1 MTWNIVADSSCDL
14 KASDIQSQQLH
25 FEVVPLKIIIG
36 EDEYIDDGNLSIP
49 QLLRDMDACKT
60 GSSSACPSPEDW
72 RIAFGDAKYVFCIT
86 ITSALSGCHN
96 AACLAAREYQEEF
109 PDRRVLVIDS
119 LSTGPEMA
127 LLAEKLEELCLT
139 RDSFDDIAREIQAYQ
154 QKTHLTFV
162 LRSLHNFV
170 NNGRVSPAVGA
181 LVGLLG
187 IRVVGVAS
195 EAGELQPIAKCRS
208 DRKAIAQIIDVM
220 KQRGFGGDRV
230 LIDQCH
236 CEDNA
241 AALREAILAVWPE
254 ARITVNS
261 TRALCSYYA
270 EEGGMLVGFASA

>member
-1 MTWNIVADSSCDL
+1 MLNCRIVADSSSDL
-14 KASDIQSQQLH
+14 LTLGRVDFSA
-25 FEVVPLKIIIG
+25 VPLKVTAADHTWVDD
-36 EDEYIDDGNLSIP
+36 EDVNVEHMLET
-49 QLLRDMDACKT
+49 LRNHK
-60 GSSSACPSPEDW
+60 GPSSSACPSPEDW
-72 RIAFGDAKYVFCIT
+72 RNAFGEAKYVFCIT
-86 ITSALSGCHN
+86 ITSALSGCYN
-96 AACLAAREYQEEF
+96 AACLAAREYQEEH

-127 LLAEKLEELCLT
+127 LLAEKLEELCQHL
-139 RDSFDDIAREIQAYQ
+139 DSFDDIAREIQAYQ
-154 QKTHLTFV
+154 KKTHLTFI

-187 IRVVGVAS
+187 IRLVGVAS
-195 EAGELQPIAKCRS
+195 DAGELQPIAKCRS

-220 KQRGFGGDRV
+220 QQRGFDGGRV

-236 CEDNA
+236 SEDNA
-241 AALREAILAVWPE
+241 SALREAILAVWPR

>member
-1 MTWNIVADSSCDL
+1 MLNCRIVADSSSDL
-14 KASDIQSQQLH
+14 LALSRVD
-25 FEVVPLKIIIG
+25 FAAVPLKVTAADHTWVDD
-36 EDEYIDDGNLSIP
+36 EDVNVDHMLET
-49 QLLRDMDACKT
+49 LRNHK
-60 GSSSACPSPEDW
+60 GPSFSACPSPEDW
-72 RIAFGDAKYVFCIT
+72 RLAFGDAQYVFCIT
-86 ITSALSGCHN
+86 ITSALSGCYN
-96 AACLAAREYQEEF
+96 AACLAAREYQEEH

-127 LLAEKLEELCLT
+127 LLAEKLEELCQY
-139 RDSFDDIAREIQAYQ
+139 RDSFDDIVREIQAYQ
-154 QKTHLTFV
+154 KKTHLTFV

-187 IRVVGVAS
+187 IRLVGVAS
-195 EAGELQPIAKCRS
+195 KAGELQPIAKCRS

-220 KQRGFGGDRV
+220 QQRGFGGDRV

-241 AALREAILAVWPE
+241 AALREAILAVWPK

>member
-1 MTWNIVADSSCDL
+1 MENMLET
-14 KASDIQSQQLH
+14 
-25 FEVVPLKIIIG
+25 
-36 EDEYIDDGNLSIP
+36 
-49 QLLRDMDACKT
+49 LRNHK
-60 GSSSACPSPEDW
+60 GPSFSACPSQEDW

>member
-1 MTWNIVADSSCDL
+1 MLNCRIVADSSADL
-14 KASDIQSQQLH
+14 LTLSRVDFAA
-25 FEVVPLKIIIG
+25 VPLKVTAADHTWVDD
-36 EDEYIDDGNLSIP
+36 EDVNVDHMLET
-49 QLLRDMDACKT
+49 LRNHK
-60 GSSSACPSPEDW
+60 GPSSSACPSPEDW
-72 RIAFGDAKYVFCIT
+72 RLAFGDAQYVFCIT
-86 ITSALSGCHN
+86 ITSALSGCYN
-96 AACLAAREYQEEF
+96 AACLAAREYQEEH

-127 LLAEKLEELCLT
+127 LLAEKLEELCQY
-139 RDSFDDIAREIQAYQ
+139 RDSFDDIVREIQAYQ
-154 QKTHLTFV
+154 TKTHLTFV

-170 NNGRVSPAVGA
+170 NNGRISPAVGA

-187 IRVVGVAS
+187 IRLVGVAS

-220 KQRGFGGDRV
+220 KQRGFDGGRV

-236 CEDNA
+236 SENGA
-241 AALREAILAVWPE
+241 AALREAILAAWPE

>member
-1 MTWNIVADSSCDL
+1 MLNCRIVADSSADL
-14 KASDIQSQQLH
+14 LTLSRVDFAA
-25 FEVVPLKIIIG
+25 VPLKVTAADHTWVDD
-36 EDEYIDDGNLSIP
+36 EDVNVDHMLET
-49 QLLRDMDACKT
+49 LRNHK
-60 GSSSACPSPEDW
+60 GPSSSACPSPEDW
-72 RIAFGDAKYVFCIT
+72 RLAFGDAQYVFCIT
-86 ITSALSGCHN
+86 ITSALSGCYN
-96 AACLAAREYQEEF
+96 AACLAAREYQEEH

-127 LLAEKLEELCLT
+127 LLAEKLEELCQY

-170 NNGRVSPAVGA
+170 NNGRISPAVGA

-187 IRVVGVAS
+187 IRLVGVAS

>member
-1 MTWNIVADSSCDL
+1 MLNCRIVADSSSDL
-14 KASDIQSQQLH
+14 LALSRVD
-25 FEVVPLKIIIG
+25 FAAVPLKVTAADHTWVDD
-36 EDEYIDDGNLSIP
+36 EDVNVDHMLET
-49 QLLRDMDACKT
+49 LRNHK
-60 GSSSACPSPEDW
+60 GPSFSACPSPEDW
-72 RIAFGDAKYVFCIT
+72 RLAFGDAQYVFCIT
-86 ITSALSGCHN
+86 ITSALSGCYN
-96 AACLAAREYQEEF
+96 AACLAAREYQEEH

-127 LLAEKLEELCLT
+127 LLAEKLEELCQY
-139 RDSFDDIAREIQAYQ
+139 RDSFDDIVREIQAYQ
-154 QKTHLTFV
+154 KKTHLTFV

-187 IRVVGVAS
+187 IRLVGVAS

-220 KQRGFGGDRV
+220 QQRGFGGDRV

-241 AALREAILAVWPE
+241 AALREAILAVWPK

>member
-1 MTWNIVADSSCDL
+1 MLNCRIVADSSADL
-14 KASDIQSQQLH
+14 LTLSRVDFAA
-25 FEVVPLKIIIG
+25 VPLKVTAADHTWVDD
-36 EDEYIDDGNLSIP
+36 EDVNVENMLET
-49 QLLRDMDACKT
+49 LRNHK
-60 GSSSACPSPEDW
+60 GPSFSACPSPEDW
-72 RIAFGDAKYVFCIT
+72 RLAFGDAQYVFCIT

-96 AACLAAREYQEEF
+96 AACLAAREYQEEH

-127 LLAEKLEELCLT
+127 LLAEKLEELCQY

-236 CEDNA
+236 CEDSA
-241 AALREAILAVWPE
+241 AAMREAILAVWPE

>member
-1 MTWNIVADSSCDL
+1 MLDCKIVADSSADL
-14 KASDIQSQQLH
+14 LTLSRVDFAA
-25 FEVVPLKIIIG
+25 VPMKITAADQTWVDD
-36 EDEYIDDGNLSIP
+36 EDVNVDHMLET
-49 QLLRDMDACKT
+49 LRNHK
-60 GSSSACPSPEDW
+60 GPSFSACPSPEDW
-72 RIAFGDAKYVFCIT
+72 RLAFGDAQYVFCIT

-96 AACLAAREYQEEF
+96 AACLAAREYQEEH

-127 LLAEKLEELCLT
+127 LLAEKLEELCQY

-241 AALREAILAVWPE
+241 AALREAILAVWPK

>member
-1 MTWNIVADSSCDL
+1 MLNCRIVADSSADL
-14 KASDIQSQQLH
+14 LTLSRVDFAA
-25 FEVVPLKIIIG
+25 VPLKVTAADHTWVDD
-36 EDEYIDDGNLSIP
+36 EDVNVDHMLET
-49 QLLRDMDACKT
+49 LRNHK
-60 GSSSACPSPEDW
+60 GPSSSACPSPEDW
-72 RIAFGDAKYVFCIT
+72 RLAFGDAQYVFCIT
-86 ITSALSGCHN
+86 ITSALSGCYN
-96 AACLAAREYQEEF
+96 AACLAAREYQEEH

-127 LLAEKLEELCLT
+127 LLAEKLEELCQY
-139 RDSFDDIAREIQAYQ
+139 RDSFDDIVREIQAYQ
-154 QKTHLTFV
+154 TKTHLTFV

-170 NNGRVSPAVGA
+170 NNGRISPAVGE

-187 IRVVGVAS
+187 IRLVGVAS
-195 EAGELQPIAKCRS
+195 EAGELQPIAKCSS

-220 KQRGFGGDRV
+220 KQRDFGGGRV

-236 CEDNA
+236 CEDSA
-241 AALREAILAVWPE
+241 AAMREAILAVWPG

>member
-1 MTWNIVADSSCDL
+1 MLNCRIVADSSADL
-14 KASDIQSQQLH
+14 LTLSRVDFAA
-25 FEVVPLKIIIG
+25 VPLKVTAADHTWVDD
-36 EDEYIDDGNLSIP
+36 EDVNVENMLET
-49 QLLRDMDACKT
+49 LRNHK
-60 GSSSACPSPEDW
+60 GPSFSACPSQEDW

>member
-1 MTWNIVADSSCDL
+1 MLNCKIVADSS
-14 KASDIQSQQLH
+14 ADILTLSH
-25 FEVVPLKIIIG
+25 VDFAAVPMKITAADRTWVDD
-36 EDEYIDDGNLSIP
+36 EDVNVENMLET
-49 QLLRDMDACKT
+49 LRSHK
-60 GSSSACPSPEDW
+60 GPSFSACPSQEDW

-139 RDSFDDIAREIQAYQ
+139 LDSFDAIAEAIHAYQ
-154 QKTHLTFV
+154 QHTHLTFI

-195 EAGELQPIAKCRS
+195 EAGELQPTAKCRS
-208 DRKAIAQIIDVM
+208 NRKAIAQIIDVM
-220 KQRGFGGDRV
+220 RQRGFDGGRV
-230 LIDQCH
+230 LIDHCH
-236 CEDNA
+236 CEDSA
-241 AALREAILAVWPE
+241 AAMREAILAAWPG

>member
-1 MTWNIVADSSCDL
+1 MLNCKIVADSS
-14 KASDIQSQQLH
+14 ADILTLSH
-25 FEVVPLKIIIG
+25 VDFAAVPMKITAADRTWVDD
-36 EDEYIDDGNLSIP
+36 EDVNVENMLET
-49 QLLRDMDACKT
+49 LRSHK
-60 GSSSACPSPEDW
+60 GPSFSACPSQEDW

-139 RDSFDDIAREIQAYQ
+139 LDSFDAIAEAIHAYQ
-154 QKTHLTFV
+154 QHTHLTFI

-208 DRKAIAQIIDVM
+208 NRKAIAQIIDVM
-220 KQRGFGGDRV
+220 RQRGFDGGRV
-230 LIDQCH
+230 LIDHCH
-236 CEDNA
+236 CEDSA
-241 AALREAILAVWPE
+241 AAMREAILAAWPG

>member
-1 MTWNIVADSSCDL
+1 MLDCKIVADSS
-14 KASDIQSQQLH
+14 ADILTLSH
-25 FEVVPLKIIIG
+25 VDFAAVPMKVTAADRTWVDD
-36 EDEYIDDGNLSIP
+36 EDVNVENMLET
-49 QLLRDMDACKT
+49 LRSHK
-60 GSSSACPSPEDW
+60 GPSFSACPSQEDW
-72 RIAFGDAKYVFCIT
+72 RIAFGEAKYVFCVT

-96 AACLAAREYQEEF
+96 AACLAAREYQEEH

-139 RDSFDDIAREIQAYQ
+139 LDSFDAIAAEIQAYQ
-154 QKTHLTFV
+154 QRTHLTFI

-181 LVGLLG
+181 LVGLLS

-195 EAGELQPIAKCRS
+195 AAGELQPIAKCRS

-220 KQRGFGGDRV
+220 KQRGFDGGRV

-236 CEDNA
+236 SENGA
-241 AALREAILAVWPE
+241 AALREAILAAWPD

>member
-1 MTWNIVADSSCDL
+1 M
-14 KASDIQSQQLH
+14 
-25 FEVVPLKIIIG
+25 
-36 EDEYIDDGNLSIP
+36 
-49 QLLRDMDACKT
+49 
-60 GSSSACPSPEDW
+60 
-72 RIAFGDAKYVFCIT
+72 
-86 ITSALSGCHN
+86 
-96 AACLAAREYQEEF
+96 
-109 PDRRVLVIDS
+109 LVIDS

-127 LLAEKLEELCLT
+127 LLAEKLEELCQY
-139 RDSFDDIAREIQAYQ
+139 RDSFDDIVREIQAYQ
-154 QKTHLTFV
+154 KKTHLTFV

-187 IRVVGVAS
+187 IRLVGVAS

-220 KQRGFGGDRV
+220 RQRGFDGGRV

-236 CEDNA
+236 SENGA
-241 AALREAILAVWPE
+241 AALREAILAAWPD

>member
-1 MTWNIVADSSCDL
+1 MLNCRIVADSSADL
-14 KASDIQSQQLH
+14 LTLSRVDFAA
-25 FEVVPLKIIIG
+25 VPMKITAADQTWVDD
-36 EDEYIDDGNLSIP
+36 EDVNVENMLET
-49 QLLRDMDACKT
+49 LRNHK
-60 GSSSACPSPEDW
+60 GPSSSACPSPEDW
-72 RIAFGDAKYVFCIT
+72 RLAFGDAQYVFCIT
-86 ITSALSGCHN
+86 ITSALSGCYN
-96 AACLAAREYQEEF
+96 AACLAAREYQEEH

-127 LLAEKLEELCLT
+127 LLAEKLEELCQY
-139 RDSFDDIAREIQAYQ
+139 RDSFDDIVREIQAYQ
-154 QKTHLTFV
+154 TKTHLTFV

-170 NNGRVSPAVGA
+170 NNGRISPAVGA

-187 IRVVGVAS
+187 IHLVGVAS

-220 KQRGFGGDRV
+220 KQRDFGGGRV

>member
-1 MTWNIVADSSCDL
+1 MLDCKIVADSS
-14 KASDIQSQQLH
+14 ADILTLSH
-25 FEVVPLKIIIG
+25 VDFAAVPMKVTAADRTWVDD
-36 EDEYIDDGNLSIP
+36 EDVNVENMLET
-49 QLLRDMDACKT
+49 LRSHK
-60 GSSSACPSPEDW
+60 GPSFSACPSQEDW
-72 RIAFGDAKYVFCIT
+72 RIAFGEAKYVFCVT

-96 AACLAAREYQEEF
+96 AACLAAREYQEEH

-139 RDSFDDIAREIQAYQ
+139 LDSFDAIAAEIQAYQ
-154 QKTHLTFV
+154 QRTHLTFI

-181 LVGLLG
+181 LVGLLS

-195 EAGELQPIAKCRS
+195 AAGELQPIAKCRS

-220 KQRGFGGDRV
+220 RQRGFDGGRV

-236 CEDNA
+236 SENGA
-241 AALREAILAVWPE
+241 AALREAILAAWPE

>member
-1 MTWNIVADSSCDL
+1 MLNCRIVADSSADL
-14 KASDIQSQQLH
+14 LTLSRVDFAA
-25 FEVVPLKIIIG
+25 VPLKVTAADHTWVDD
-36 EDEYIDDGNLSIP
+36 EDVNVDHMLET
-49 QLLRDMDACKT
+49 LRNHK
-60 GSSSACPSPEDW
+60 GPSSSACPSPEDW
-72 RIAFGDAKYVFCIT
+72 RLAFGDAQYVFCIT
-86 ITSALSGCHN
+86 ITSALSGCYN
-96 AACLAAREYQEEF
+96 AACLAAREYQEEH

-127 LLAEKLEELCLT
+127 LLAEKLEELCQY
-139 RDSFDDIAREIQAYQ
+139 RDSFDDIVREIQAYQ
-154 QKTHLTFV
+154 TKTHLTFV